1 MAGAAPVDVEAL
13 GAALADAEVKAAA
26 TEARAA
32 EAEAKACN
40 AEAKVSD
47 AEAQIAALKLMIE
60 KLRREL
66 YGRRSERKARLLDQ
80 LEMQLDEL
88 TATATEDELAAEQAA
103 AGCASVKGFV
113 RRRPARKPFPPD
125 LPRERMVVPA
135 PACRASCGS
144 DRLSKIGED
153 VTETLEVICAASPAS
168 CRPMAFAGYNRL
180 YEPGRSPAPVTEG
193 ALLRAC
199 QAQVLR
205 ACRHRG
211 RQEAWQARTADLA
224 AGDGGREAA
233 RCAVR
238 HRSRHK
244 RRDCRTPPRG
254 TPRAERAAP
263 CRVRGLDAHRAC
275 RAVASC
281 PRGQGHGRYAE
292 ALGRLRPLPRR
303 RTYLP
308 DK

>member
-1 MAGAAPVDVEAL
+1 MTGAAPVDVEAL

-26 TEARAA
+26 AEARAA
-32 EAEAKACN
+32 EVEAKACN

-135 PACRASCGS
+135 PACCASCGS

-168 CRPMAFAGYNRL
+168 CRPML
-180 YEPGRSPAPVTEG
+180 SPDIIG
-193 ALLRAC
+193 C
-199 QAQVLR
+199 MSQA
-205 ACRHRG
+205 
-211 RQEAWQARTADLA
+211 D
-224 AGDGGREAA
+224 
-233 RCAVR
+233 
-238 HRSRHK
+238 
-244 RRDCRTPPRG
+244 
-254 TPRAERAAP
+254 
-263 CRVRGLDAHRAC
+263 
-275 RAVASC
+275 
-281 PRGQGHGRYAE
+281 
-292 ALGRLRPLPRR
+292 PRR
-303 RTYLP
+303 RSLRRSASRMPGASSSSLP
-308 DK
+308 TSRPARGVASTHRRSRRWRWRP